1 MKRLILF
8 SMVCLMT
15 TITQAQN
22 ETTAENDSV
31 AWDKMLSEI
40 SVTGHRHIVRMKGNT
55 LVAQVANTELANL
68 GTANDVLSRLPFINM
83 DGDEISIVG
92 KGKPA
97 VFIDN
102 RPVRDE
108 SELQMLRSENIKNIQ
123 IITSPGAEYD
133 SDVKAVIKIQTRQP
147 FIKGL
152 SGKLT
157 SQTSAKR
164 IWEEM
169 AMADLSYNWT
179 NWQVFGQ
186 VMYNNGGR
194 KNYDVSTTDFLFNG
208 QQNQLVNT
216 ATKRNKSE
224 ATTAKGGFN
233 WNSGGQSLGA
243 YYQYTNQPTHFKSR
257 GTEDDD
263 VLGIKE
269 QSIGKLIDIDSKQ
282 EKHLA
287 SAYYDNTFENEA
299 HLHFDGNYIHTWY
312 TDDNLTQTV
321 SPTTSEIVPSQTGMT
336 SDLWAGKLYYEFPF
350 ATGKLNVGTEDS
362 YTYNHQQYTMQNVA
376 VGTYIPSTENES
388 RQTDCAAFATWQ
400 KDWNALS
407 LQLGLRYE
415 YVKFDYKR
423 DGIRDD
429 EVSRTDNSLSPKL
442 SLSYNFNE
450 TTFMALDYSHSITR
464 PPYKQLRSSLLYVGP
479 YEVEG
484 GNPTLADC
492 KTDNLNYM
500 FGWKDLTLELTYSHL
515 ADTYVYTKEHYSD
528 AKPLLVFSPRQADI
542 NTLNAY
548 LSYAPVVKFWKPNFT
563 VGFDQQWLTL
573 YGEKYNKPIF
583 RYMLKNI
590 FTPSKNWM
598 MTFDV
603 TGSTRGH
610 TMTNEMRSQWGIDLS
625 VRRYFMQKR
634 LQIALAANDIFH
646 TRNQSWWMNVKDVS
660 LYKDSDADTRRL
672 MLTVSYT
679 FNPKKSKYKGEG
691 AANDEMK
698 RL

>member
-22 ETTAENDSV
+22 KTTAENDSV
-31 AWDKMLSEI
+31 AWDRMLSEI

-123 IITSPGAEYD
+123 IITSPGAEYA

-233 WNSGGQSLGA
+233 WNRGRAVARCLLPVHQPA
-243 YYQYTNQPTHFKSR
+243 Y
-257 GTEDDD
+257 
-263 VLGIKE
+263 
-269 QSIGKLIDIDSKQ
+269 
-282 EKHLA
+282 
-287 SAYYDNTFENEA
+287 
-299 HLHFDGNYIHTWY
+299 
-312 TDDNLTQTV
+312 
-321 SPTTSEIVPSQTGMT
+321 
-336 SDLWAGKLYYEFPF
+336 
-350 ATGKLNVGTEDS
+350 
-362 YTYNHQQYTMQNVA
+362 
-376 VGTYIPSTENES
+376 
-388 RQTDCAAFATWQ
+388 
-400 KDWNALS
+400 S
-407 LQLGLRYE
+407 LQKPR
-415 YVKFDYKR
+415 
-423 DGIRDD
+423 
-429 EVSRTDNSLSPKL
+429 
-442 SLSYNFNE
+442 
-450 TTFMALDYSHSITR
+450 H
-464 PPYKQLRSSLLYVGP
+464 
-479 YEVEG
+479 G
-484 GNPTLADC
+484 G
-492 KTDNLNYM
+492 
-500 FGWKDLTLELTYSHL
+500 
-515 ADTYVYTKEHYSD
+515 
-528 AKPLLVFSPRQADI
+528 
-542 NTLNAY
+542 
-548 LSYAPVVKFWKPNFT
+548 
-563 VGFDQQWLTL
+563 
-573 YGEKYNKPIF
+573 
-583 RYMLKNI
+583 
-590 FTPSKNWM
+590 
-598 MTFDV
+598 
-603 TGSTRGH
+603 
-610 TMTNEMRSQWGIDLS
+610 
-625 VRRYFMQKR
+625 
-634 LQIALAANDIFH
+634 
-646 TRNQSWWMNVKDVS
+646 
-660 LYKDSDADTRRL
+660 
-672 MLTVSYT
+672 
-679 FNPKKSKYKGEG
+679 
-691 AANDEMK
+691 
-698 RL
+698 